1 MRQMRTFEV
10 QTGRTNRFA
19 PRGNH
24 RGFDQLGFDQSGCTP
39 IAHLKNLSKAT
50 ANNVEVELTAGGK
63 KHLATF
69 ENLRPG
75 QTGDVDL
82 DGLVTRDQTCATFP
96 ADVKV
101 AGSPHCLLGGKRFSA
116 DTCMAGLKTE
126 ASMPSAV
133 ALAK

>member
-1 MRQMRTFEV
+1 MLLASVLVLGLSACGPSVEPDWSLQVTKV
-10 QTGRTNRFA
+10 DRFA
-19 PRGNH
+19 
-24 RGFDQLGFDQSGCTP
+24 GCTP

-82 DGLVTRDQTCATFP
+82 DGLVTKNQTCATFP

-116 DTCMAGLKTE
+116 DKCMAGLKTE
-126 ASMPSAV
+126 ANMPSAV